1 MNYNFIANILAAVF
15 ASLGDHIPQVVTDI
29 NTRGKKAP
37 ESGGEGAGGTIF
49 TRFYPNWSKIL
60 DGDQQSIFEEIY
72 QINIKGGWKR
82 KSLNKINIAGLHTPS
97 KKIKRFRRSSVRSH
111 F

>member
-37 ESGGEGAGGTIF
+37 ETGGKGAGGTIF
-49 TRFYPNWSKIL
+49 TRFYPNWCKIS
-60 DGDQQSIFEEIY
+60 GGEKIY
-72 QINIKGGWKR
+72 IVDEMEQLNIKGRGKR
-82 KSLNKINIAGLHTPS
+82 KSF
-97 KKIKRFRRSSVRSH
+97 KKKK
-111 F
+111 